1 MPVKEIQ
8 TIAHDRPATPPVAA
22 ARKPQARITGIDIC
36 RSFAI
41 LLAMFSHALV
51 EAGTIPNMPAS
62 VAVPLRFTLQMAPPI
77 FIILFGTMLEIVYK
91 TRFEDGQYEQAT
103 RRLLTRALQCYL
115 LYVVTILSML
125 AVGLSSPGYA
135 LRCILMMGV
144 TPYADILKFYTL
156 ALAFAPA
163 LLAFRLRWGLM
174 PLVVVSILVHLA
186 HPLVAAV
193 PTPPLLAGKDY
204 ISPVLGFLTGMTTQ
218 GVGGPSVLHG
228 MTFVIWGMVTGQAI
242 KWMMSDDAP
251 KLAARGWTLL
261 ASMLVLSVAVTL
273 RLWNWDAP
281 LETFAGIAT
290 LTIRNANM
298 PIYFTLGLSATVLCV
313 VGCILLYDRLHVSF
327 GRPVTFAGRTSLFTF
342 SFGNVLLYLAPNL
355 TLPPAQSWAY
365 AVALFLAICVQS
377 YVFWR
382 VQLPRKDVSATGP
395 GVWLGDFIS
404 LMNRKMTGLTGTA
417 ARHYGG
423 WLRPARQG

>member
-8 TIAHDRPATPPVAA
+8 IIAHDRLATAPVTA

-163 LLAFRLRWGLM
+163 LLA
-174 PLVVVSILVHLA
+174 V
-186 HPLVAAV
+186 
-193 PTPPLLAGKDY
+193 KDY
-204 ISPVLGFLTGMTTQ
+204 VSPVLGFLTGMTTQ

-242 KWMMSDDAP
+242 KWMMSDEAP

-298 PIYFTLGLSATVLCV
+298 PLYFTLGLSATVLCV
-313 VGCILLYDRLHVSF
+313 VGCILLYDRLHASF
-327 GRPVTFAGRTSLFTF
+327 GRSVTFAGRTSLFTF
-342 SFGNVLLYLAPNL
+342 SFGNVLLYFAPNL

-404 LMNRKMTGLTGTA
+404 LMNRKITGLTGTA